1 MLTQQLFDTAERRI
15 IELINGPGSC
25 GGYRTMWHTLELEG
39 IYVPRQFVQ
48 LCLKEKDPE
57 GCEHRKRHKLKRRVY
72 QNPGPNAA
80 WHIDGYDKIKPW
92 GFPIHGAIDGYSR
105 KVLWLKVTRSN
116 NFPENIA
123 RFYLE
128 SVEAIQGCPKLL
140 VTDLGTEN
148 GTAASIQC
156 YFQEDNGAHRYVTS
170 PRNQRIEC
178 WWSQFHKVRAS
189 WWRLFFQ
196 NLADQDIYDGTLEI
210 HKEALWYCF
219 SDLLQKDLDF
229 VKNHW
234 NSQHRSGGEESKILV
249 DAEKLS
255 YVKENVLIDDNIENI
270 YTSYFDYVRFE
281 CHQNLPTNCQEG
293 IILFQQLI
301 EYAENGS

>member
-1 MLTQQLFDTAERRI
+1 LLIKIKFILISGLVQHFIESDTDSNPDEINEEEAIRYSFNNGYSYDEILDALSHHHNHVISLQTLFRRLNSFGLHRTLNQEGIFTQQLFDTAERRI
-15 IELINGPGSC
+15 NELINGPGSP
-25 GGYRTMWHTLELEG
+25 GGYRTVWHALELEG
-39 IYVPRQFVQ
+39 IYVPRLFVQ
-48 LCLKEKDPE
+48 LYLKEIDPD
-57 GCEHRKRHKLKRRVY
+57 GCDHRKRHKLKRRVY

-116 NFPENIA
+116 NNPDNIA

-128 SVEAIQGCPKLL
+128 SVEATQGCPKIL

-156 YFQEDNGAHRYVTS
+156 YFQEDSNAHRYVSS

-189 WWRLFFQ
+189 WWRLFFS
-196 NLADQDIYDGTLEI
+196 G
-210 HKEALWYCF
+210 F
-219 SDLLQKDLDF
+219 G
-229 VKNHW
+229 
-234 NSQHRSGGEESKILV
+234 RSKQV
-249 DAEKLS
+249 
-255 YVKENVLIDDNIENI
+255 
-270 YTSYFDYVRFE
+270 
-281 CHQNLPTNCQEG
+281 
-293 IILFQQLI
+293 
-301 EYAENGS
+301 